1 MSDNPEFDSAFFAGN
16 RARLR
21 ELFTGTA
28 PIVLTANGAL
38 QRNADQ
44 TLPFRQ
50 DGHFWYLTGIDE
62 PGIVLV
68 MDRGKEYLIAP
79 GRDDRRAVFDGI
91 VDLEALKHRSGISDV
106 MNEKDG
112 WRQLDARL
120 KRVQHVATLS
130 AAPTYIEEFGMFSNP
145 ARAQLI
151 QRMKQGNAGLE
162 LLDVRQHL
170 ARMRMIKQPAELAA
184 IQRAIDITIDTLKLV
199 TRPAQIAKYAYE
211 YELEADITRGFR
223 RQMADHAFAPI
234 VASGERAC
242 VLHNVKNDAPLA
254 SGDLLTLDVGA
265 EYCNYAADITRT
277 LSLGQKPSRRQQQ
290 VFDAVLAV
298 QTFAFSLLRPG
309 VIIHTYE
316 EQVEQFM
323 GEKLRELGLIKSIDQ
338 DAVRRFYPHATS
350 HFLGLDTHDVG
361 DYVRPLE
368 PGMVLTVEP
377 GIYIS
382 DEGIG
387 VRIEDDVLITPEGI
401 RILSDRLPRT
411 L

>member
-1 MSDNPEFDSAFFAGN
+1 MSDEPEFDSAFFAGN

-44 TLPFRQ
+44 TFPFRQ

-62 PGIVLV
+62 PGVILV
-68 MDRGKEYLIAP
+68 MDRGKEYLIVP
-79 GRDDRRAVFDGI
+79 GRDDRRAVFDGA
-91 VDLEALKHRSGISDV
+91 VDLHELEQRSGVSDI

-112 WRQLDARL
+112 WRQLEARL
-120 KRVQHVATLS
+120 KRVQHAATLS
-130 AAPTYIEEFGMFSNP
+130 AAPVYIEEFGMFSNP
-145 ARAQLI
+145 ARAQLM
-151 QRMKQGNAGLE
+151 QRMKQVNAELE
-162 LLDVRQHL
+162 LLDVRQHVT
-170 ARMRMIKQPAELAA
+170 RMRMVKQPVELAA
-184 IQRAIDITIDTLKLV
+184 IQRAIDITIDTLKVV
-199 TRPAQIAKYAYE
+199 TRPSQLAKYAYE
-211 YELEADITRGFR
+211 YEVEADITRGFR
-223 RQMADHAFAPI
+223 RQTAGHAFSPI

-242 VLHNVKNDAPLA
+242 VLHNVKNEAPLA
-254 SGDLLTLDVGA
+254 RGDLLTLDVGA

-277 LSLGQKPSRRQQQ
+277 VSLGERPSRRQQQ

-298 QTFAFSLLRPG
+298 QAFAFSLLRPG
-309 VIIHTYE
+309 VVIHAYE
-316 EQVEQFM
+316 EQIEQFM
-323 GEKLRELGLIKSIDQ
+323 GEKLRELGLIKSIDR
-338 DAVRRFYPHATS
+338 DAVRQFYPHPTS

-361 DYVRPLE
+361 DYARPLE

-377 GIYIS
+377 GMYIR
-382 DEGIG
+382 DEDIG

-401 RILSDRLPRT
+401 RILSDRLPRA